1 MGIRLEGRLDLSED
15 RNVEVIA
22 SNSLGISF
30 ASGVQS
36 DLMNSVSGDQGV
48 SLSRPAKKDLV

>member
-1 MGIRLEGRLDLSED
+1 MGIRLEGRLDLSEE
-15 RNVEVIA
+15 RKLEVIA
-22 SNSLGISF
+22 SNLLGMSF